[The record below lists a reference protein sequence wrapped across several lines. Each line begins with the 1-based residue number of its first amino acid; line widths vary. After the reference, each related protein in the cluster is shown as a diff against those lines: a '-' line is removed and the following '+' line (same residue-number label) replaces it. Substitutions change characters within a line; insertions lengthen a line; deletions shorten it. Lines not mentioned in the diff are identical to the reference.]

1 MDRPPTTRVADRN
14 VGRYDPPMASRGV
27 RVAGLVL
34 KTLFRV
40 LWIST
45 MVLTP
50 LFGFWLASS
59 LAAYSNASQWL
70 ALLVG
75 LLLFP
80 IAPVGW
86 DLLFLWRRKRRGV
99 EVKAILTRIDRL
111 VLRTLLINGV
121 FLGVML
127 WRAPQTAFRAIAV
140 RGDWMLDGFDGPI
153 ANAIRSRLLGFAD
166 RFEQRWH
173 KADDL
178 HGVSDKAPPEV
189 EDRDDAPPEIV
200 YKPGQPHTG
209 WPMSPEPDIQVT
221 EMPADVQTSPEAVG
235 KYLASRITDQKRLAK
250 ALHDYVVLRMT
261 YDEATFQLRGEERY
275 TKRPSQKAE
284 DVFVARTAVCEGYAR
299 LMVALGD
306 AAGIET
312 AYITGY
318 VRTSERRI
326 DDAASEEA
334 VKSVLEGYLHAW
346 NAMKIDGTWVFVDAT
361 WDDPTGGEKETLE
374 STYLFT
380 PPALFRM
387 DHLPELPAWQ
397 LTTPISAGEFARQPL
412 MSPYSGELGVVLESP
427 TRSQITVDGDAEILL
442 DNPYGAEITAVAQ
455 RAGTTSRDVRCTVEP
470 ASGTKLA
477 IRCPLDPGQYEV
489 LMFGSPKASTRSSYE
504 YFGTILV
511 NSR

>member
-1 MDRPPTTRVADRN
+1 
-14 VGRYDPPMASRGV
+14 MASRGV
-27 RVAGLVL
+27 RVAGFVL

-59 LAAYSNASQWL
+59 LAAYKNASQL
-70 ALLVG
+70 IALLVG

-80 IAPVGW
+80 ILPVGW
-86 DLLFLWRRKRRGV
+86 DFFFLWRRKRKGV
-99 EVKAILTRIDRL
+99 EVKAILLRIDRL
-111 VLRTLLINGV
+111 VLRTLLINGL

-140 RGDWMLDGFDGPI
+140 RGDWILDGFDGPI

-166 RFEQRWH
+166 HFEQRWH

-178 HGVSDKAPPEV
+178 HGVSDKAPEI
-189 EDRDDAPPEIV
+189 DIDDAPPEVI
-200 YKPGQPHTG
+200 YKPGQPHPG
-209 WPMSPEPDIQVT
+209 WPMSDEPDIQVT
-221 EMPADVQTSPEAVG
+221 DMPADAQSSPEAVG
-235 KYLASRITDQKRLAK
+235 KYLAARITDQKRLAK
-250 ALHDYVVLRMT
+250 AIHDYVVLRMT

-299 LMVALGD
+299 LVVAIGE

-326 DDAASEEA
+326 DDSASEEA

-361 WDDPTGGEKETLE
+361 WDDPTGGTPRLE

-380 PPALFRM
+380 PPTLFRM
-387 DHLPELPAWQ
+387 DHLPELPPWQ

-412 MSPYSGELGVVLESP
+412 LSPYSGELGIVLESP
-427 TRSQITVDGDAEILL
+427 TRSQVTVDDDAEILL

-455 RAGTTSRDVRCTVEP
+455 RAGSTSRDVRCTVES
-470 ASGTKLA
+470 AGGTKLA
-477 IRCPLDPGQYEV
+477 IECPLDNAGQYEV
-489 LMFGSPKASTRSSYE
+489 LMFGNPKGSTRASYE

-511 NSR
+511 NRR

>member
-1 MDRPPTTRVADRN
+1 
-14 VGRYDPPMASRGV
+14 MASRGV

-34 KTLFRV
+34 KTVLRV
-40 LWIST
+40 VWIST

-59 LAAYSNASQWL
+59 LAAYSNASQL
-70 ALLVG
+70 IALLVG

-80 IAPVGW
+80 ILPVGW
-86 DLLFLWRRKRRGV
+86 DLLFVWRRKRKGV
-99 EVKAILTRIDRL
+99 EVKAILTRVDRL
-111 VLRTLLINGV
+111 VLRTLLINGL

-127 WRAPQTAFRAIAV
+127 WRAPETAFRAIAV
-140 RGDWMLDGFDGPI
+140 RGDWILDGYDGPI

-178 HGVSDKAPPEV
+178 HGKSDEAPPEI
-189 EDRDDAPPEIV
+189 DDTVVPPEIV
-200 YKPGQPHTG
+200 YKPGQPHVG
-209 WPMSPEPDIQVT
+209 WPMSEEVDVQVT
-221 EMPADVQTSPEAVG
+221 EMPADAQSSPEAVG
-235 KYLASRITDQKRLAK
+235 KYLAARISDQKRLAK
-250 ALHDYVVLRMT
+250 ALHDYVVLRLV
-261 YDEATFQLRGEERY
+261 YDEATFNLRGEERY

-299 LMVALGD
+299 LLVALGE

-326 DDAASEEA
+326 DDSASEEA
-334 VKSVLEGYLHAW
+334 VKAVLEGYLHAW

-361 WDDPTGGEKETLE
+361 WDDPVGSARPEGGVE

-380 PPALFRM
+380 PPTLFRM

-412 MSPYSGELGVVLESP
+412 LSPYSGELGVVLESP
-427 TRSQITVDGDAEILL
+427 TRSQITVDGDVQILL
-442 DNPYGAEITAVAQ
+442 DNPYGAKLTAMAQ
-455 RAGTTSRDVRCTVEP
+455 RAGTTSRDVRCTVE
-470 ASGTKLA
+470 SVGGTKVA
-477 IRCPLDPGQYEV
+477 IECPLDAGQYEV
-489 LMFGSPKASTRSSYE
+489 LMFGNPKDSERSSYQ

>member
-1 MDRPPTTRVADRN
+1 
-14 VGRYDPPMASRGV
+14 MASRGV

-34 KTLFRV
+34 KTSLRV
-40 LWIST
+40 VWVST

-80 IAPVGW
+80 ILPVGW
-86 DLLFLWRRKRRGV
+86 DLLFLWRRKRKGIEGAPVR
-99 EVKAILTRIDRL
+99 AILTRIDRL
-111 VLRTLLINGV
+111 VLRTLLINGL
-121 FLGVML
+121 FLGAML
-127 WRAPQTAFRAIAV
+127 WRAPETAFRAIAV
-140 RGDWMLDGFDGPI
+140 RGDWMLDGHDGPI

-173 KADDL
+173 SDEDL
-178 HGVSDKAPPEV
+178 HGKSDAAPPELR
-189 EDRDDAPPEIV
+189 EREHDGTKPPEIT
-200 YKPGQPHTG
+200 YKPGQPHPD
-209 WPMSPEPDIQVT
+209 WPMSPDPDIQVT
-221 EMPADVQTSPEAVG
+221 EMPDDVQTSPEAVG
-235 KYLASRITDQKRLAK
+235 KYLAARIPDQKRLAK
-250 ALHDYVVLRMT
+250 ALHDYVVLRLT

-299 LMVALGD
+299 LLVALGE

-312 AYITGY
+312 AYLTGY
-318 VRTSERRI
+318 IRTSERRI

-346 NAMKIDGTWVFVDAT
+346 NAMKIDGQWLLVDAT
-361 WDDPTGGEKETLE
+361 WDDPMGNEKDSIE

-380 PPALFRM
+380 PPTLFRM
-387 DHLPELPAWQ
+387 DHLPEEDAWQ
-397 LTTPISAGEFARQPL
+397 LAPPISAGEFARQPL
-412 MSPYSGELGVVLESP
+412 LSPYVGELGIVLESP
-427 TRSQITVDGDAEILL
+427 TRSQITVDGDVQILL
-442 DNPYGAEITAVAQ
+442 DNPYGAKITALAQ

-477 IRCPLDPGQYEV
+477 VDCPLDAGQYEV
-489 LMFGSPKASTRSSYE
+489 LMFGAPKDSTTSSLQ

>member
-1 MDRPPTTRVADRN
+1 
-14 VGRYDPPMASRGV
+14 MASRGL

-34 KTLFRV
+34 KTVLRV
-40 LWIST
+40 AWIST

-80 IAPVGW
+80 IVPVGW
-86 DLLFLWRRKRRGV
+86 DLLFLWRRKRKGL

-111 VLRTLLINGV
+111 VLRTLLINGL
-121 FLGVML
+121 FLGGML
-127 WRAPQTAFRAIAV
+127 WQAPQTSFRAIAV

-153 ANAIRSRLLGFAD
+153 ASAIRSRLLGFAD

-173 KADDL
+173 KSDDF
-178 HGVSDKAPPEV
+178 HGKSDEAPPEV
-189 EDRDDAPPEIV
+189 RDIDESERPPE
-200 YKPGQPHTG
+200 YKPGQPHPG
-209 WPMSPEPDIQVT
+209 WPMPPEPDVHVT
-221 EMPADVQTSPEAVG
+221 DMPEEVQTSPEAVG
-235 KYLASRITDQKRLAK
+235 KYLAARITDQKRLAK

-261 YDEATFQLRGEERY
+261 YDDATFQLRGEERY
-275 TKRPSQKAE
+275 TKRPSQKAD
-284 DVFVARTAVCEGYAR
+284 DVFAARTAVCEGYAR
-299 LMVALGD
+299 LMVALGE

-326 DDAASEEA
+326 DDSASEEA

-346 NAMKIDGTWVFVDAT
+346 NAMKIDGTWLLVDAT
-361 WDDPTGGEKETLE
+361 WDDPRGNPKDAVE

-412 MSPYSGELGVVLESP
+412 LSPHAGRLGVVLESP
-427 TRSQITVDGDAEILL
+427 TRSQITVDGDVEILL
-442 DNPYGAEITAVAQ
+442 DNPYGAAITAVAQ
-455 RAGTTSRDVRCTVEP
+455 RAGSTTRDVRCNVE
-470 ASGTKLA
+470 AAGGTKLA
-477 IRCPLDPGQYEV
+477 IECPLEPGQFEV
-489 LMFGSPKASTRSSYE
+489 MMFGNPKDSTRGSYE

>member
-1 MDRPPTTRVADRN
+1 
-14 VGRYDPPMASRGV
+14 MAAGV
-27 RVAGLVL
+27 VKV
-34 KTLFRV
+34 LFRIV
-40 LWIST
+40 WIST

-59 LAAYSNASQWL
+59 LAAYSNASQL
-70 ALLVG
+70 IALLVG

-80 IAPVGW
+80 ILPVGW
-86 DLLFLWRRKRRGV
+86 DLFFLWRRRRKGV

-121 FLGVML
+121 FLGGMM
-127 WRAPQTAFRAIAV
+127 WFAPQTAFRAIAV
-140 RGDWMLDGFDGPI
+140 RGDWMLDGHDGPI
-153 ANAIRSRLLGFAD
+153 ASAIRARLLGFAD

-173 KADDL
+173 KSDNL
-178 HGVSDKAPPEV
+178 HGESDQAPPS
-189 EDRDDAPPEIV
+189 EDLDDAPPEIV
-200 YKPGQPHTG
+200 YKPGQPHPG
-209 WPMSPEPDIQVT
+209 WPMPAEPDVQVT

-235 KYLASRITDQKRLAK
+235 KYLAARVTDQKRLAK

-261 YDEATFQLRGEERY
+261 YDEATFQLRGEDRY

-299 LMVALGD
+299 LLVALGE

-326 DDAASEEA
+326 DDSASEEA

-361 WDDPTGGEKETLE
+361 WDDPVGNDKSDVE

-412 MSPYSGELGVVLESP
+412 LSPYSGQLGVVLESP
-427 TRSQITVDGDAEILL
+427 TRSQVTVEDEVQILL
-442 DNPYGAEITAVAQ
+442 DNPYGAQILAVAQ
-455 RAGTTSRDVRCTVEP
+455 RAGTTSRDVRCTVDS
-470 ASGTKLA
+470 AGGTKLA
-477 IRCPLDPGQYEV
+477 IECPLDTGQYEV
-489 LMFGSPKASTRSSYE
+489 LLFGSPKDSKSASLQ